1 MLANKVEA
9 MKIKIIGYIAGSLQ
23 IIATIHSQTQQVLG
37 GYWNYENILWLVAG
51 LSLGAFIILLS
62 TKLKI

>member
-1 MLANKVEA
+1 

-23 IIATIHSQTQQVLG
+23 IIATIAALLQGWWSYANLLG
-37 GYWNYENILWLVAG
+37 IIAQISIGV
-51 LSLGAFIILLS
+51 FIILLS

>member
-9 MKIKIIGYIAGSLQ
+9 MKIKIIGYMAGSLQ
-23 IIATIHSQTQQVLG
+23 IIATVNSQTEQFLD
-37 GYWNYENILWLVAG
+37 GYWSYGNILWLVAG
-51 LSLGAFIILLS
+51 LLLGAFIILLS

>member
-1 MLANKVEA
+1 MVA

-23 IIATIHSQTQQVLG
+23 IFGAVATQISLIDG
-37 GYWNYENILWLVAG
+37 GYWSYMNLLWMLVG
-51 LSLGAFIILLS
+51 LSLGVFIILLS